1 MYGVVVLC
9 LRSSEHKHT
18 LRLLFLK
25 GFFFFFLCVYGCFQP
40 FLCLVLGN
48 CLFINHPCF
57 AGRLV
62 LVLLGHA
69 IPIFNDAF
77 IYMYIYFFLFYFFI
91 FSFLNLASLLFC
103 STAWGTTSYSNQT
116 VSEFCCA
123 ANYAILHRPILFAAL
138 FSSFFPPRD
147 GVRRMQ
153 KLRLRSQSYQ
163 RCPLVS

>member
-1 MYGVVVLC
+1 MCV
-9 LRSSEHKHT
+9 
-18 LRLLFLK
+18 
-25 GFFFFFLCVYGCFQP
+25 FFFKP

-48 CLFINHPCF
+48 CLFINHPCL

-77 IYMYIYFFLFYFFI
+77 KKKKKKK
-91 FSFLNLASLLFC
+91 LASLLFC

-116 VSEFCCA
+116 VSEFSCA

-138 FSSFFPPRD
+138 VFLFVFVFPRD

-153 KLRLRSQSYQ
+153 KLRLRTQSYQ
-163 RCPLVS
+163 RCPLVSHSIGQTIALHVFALPAAKNSAFPISALLVHLPSLFCPLA